1 MPEPG
6 TYFGY
11 NFYSYKGD
19 ATANVSVA
27 GQVSIPG
34 TDLKLP
40 AQATGSAKIDV
51 DLYAHLFTLTHVF
64 TEKVLG
70 GQAGLGVALPYINA
84 DLDVSGSGVASLIGP
99 GGNTFSIPIS
109 GQRNASDSGVG
120 DTTVTGMLGWHDGR
134 LHYMALLNA
143 YVPTG
148 GYDKNRAVNVGKN
161 HWAIEPMGAV
171 TYLNDKTGLEIS
183 AAAGITFNQK
193 NSDTDYRSGDE
204 LHLDF
209 TLIQHFSEKFYLGL
223 AGYAYRQLTADGGS
237 GASSDFK
244 GRIYGWGPVIGGVIP
259 LGQKQ
264 NLFVS
269 ARYYRESGAENRLEG
284 NTYFLTGVVKF

>member
-19 ATANVSVA
+19 GTANVSA
-27 GQVSIPG
+27 TRQISIPG
-34 TDLKLP
+34 TGLKLP

-51 DLYAHLFTLTHVF
+51 DSYAHLFLLTHVF

-70 GQAGLGVALPYINA
+70 GQPGLVVALPYINA
-84 DLDVSGSGVASLIGP
+84 DLDVSGSGVVSLTGP
-99 GGNTFSIPIS
+99 LGNTFSIPIS
-109 GQRNASDSGVG
+109 GHRSASDSGVG
-120 DTTVTGMLGWHDGR
+120 DMEATGLLGWHYGR
-134 LHYMALLNA
+134 MHYTAMLNA
-143 YVPTG
+143 YAPTG
-148 GYDKNRAVNVGKN
+148 GYDKNQAVNVGKN

-171 TYLNDKTGLEIS
+171 TYLNEKTGLEIS
-183 AAAGITFNQK
+183 GAAGITFNQK
-193 NSDTDYRSGDE
+193 NSDTDYKSGNE
-204 LHLDF
+204 FHLD
-209 TLIQHFSEKFYLGL
+209 LAVIQHLSGKFYLGL
-223 AGYAYRQLTADGGS
+223 VGYAYRQLTGDGGS

-244 GRIYGWGPVIGGVIP
+244 GRVYGWGPVIGGVIP

-264 NLFVS
+264 QLFIN

-284 NTYFLTGVVKF
+284 NTFFLTGVVKF